1 MLTKF
6 YDKKLNYDGSQLRPL
21 FNYLDHGLLGDSCV
35 AFIGQCDVSFDH
47 MVDGEDLLEK
57 SQIKSDEMLHFLF
70 EVFDTNLMSGVFLQ
84 RLFAS
89 IVQNLIY
96 KKTGQLLARSGDD
109 LYLNDQKLSIS
120 IATRSINSGLVNFAM
135 NVTNAGTPVKTLSL
149 QDLKIEPINF
159 AKELLQLVSAEYVDI
174 KKATY
179 KVKCV

>member
-1 MLTKF
+1 MLTKWI
-6 YDKKLNYDGSQLRPL
+6 DKKIKYDGSQLRPL
-21 FNYLDHGLLGDSCV
+21 YNYLEHNLLGDSCV
-35 AFIGQCDVSFDH
+35 AFVGACDVTFDH

-70 EVFDTNLMSGVFLQ
+70 ETFDTQLMSGVFLQ

-96 KKTGQLLARSGDD
+96 KKTNQWLSRCGDD

-120 IATRSINSGLVNFAM
+120 IATRSTNSVLVHFAM
-135 NVTNAGTPVKTLSL
+135 NVTNSGTPVKTLSL
-149 QDLKIEPINF
+149 QDLKVEPREL
-159 AKELLQLVSAEYVDI
+159 ALELLQLISSEYMDI

>member
-1 MLTKF
+1 MLTKWI
-6 YDKKLNYDGSQLRPL
+6 DKKIKYDGSQLRPL
-21 FNYLDHGLLGDSCV
+21 YNYLEHHLLGDSCV
-35 AFIGQCDVSFDH
+35 AFIGACDVTFDH

-70 EVFDTNLMSGVFLQ
+70 ETFDSQLMTGVFLQ

-89 IVQNLIY
+89 IVQSLIY
-96 KKTGQLLARSGDD
+96 KKTNQWLSRCGDD
-109 LYLNDQKLSIS
+109 LYLNDKKLSIS
-120 IATRSINSGLVNFAM
+120 IATRSTNSVLVHFAM

-149 QDLKIEPINF
+149 HDLKIEPLVF
-159 AKELLQLVSAEYVDI
+159 AQELSLLISSEYVDI